1 VAVRINGN
9 TSNYL
14 SRALATDFNGVG
26 SLSLWGKISVDRD
39 DWSTFVG
46 VASAKALETNSTGT
60 TLTFYDGAQNGS
72 YALTVGTWYHLAI
85 VQVTATGFTWYV
97 NGVSQGTNA
106 SGWNQWTTLQLGRNE
121 NYGEPLNGCIAHVK
135 IWNQALGAAEI
146 AQEMYTARPQQI
158 TGLWAWWPLFAHT
171 DLVDYSGN
179 GRALTGNG
187 TLTTEDGPPVSW
199 GAPVWVVPFVAAGG
213 GTAYDG
219 SASLATA
226 AAVAPTARLDA
237 ATTLALAGAAALTPA
252 ATQSA
257 GLSLA
262 LAQTAGASAAGTLA
276 AQGSVTLPVTV
287 SVLPA
292 GVQGARGSL
301 PLGAAAE
308 SVTAALHSAN
318 VMLALSAAAQMVA
331 AAQTQFV
338 AALALS
344 GAATVTLGGAVTGG
358 AQSYEVTLSLP
369 AAAALIASGALALG
383 GGLTLAQ
390 TAQVAQAA
398 QGALPA
404 TLALAAAG
412 MVGPGGALCRAQ
424 VCARSICAPGRNRRE
439 LTKLA

>member
-1 VAVRINGN
+1 MAVRINGN

-146 AQEMYTARPQQI
+146 AQEMYTARPQQFM
-158 TGLWAWWPLFAHT
+158 GLWAWWPLFAHT

-199 GAPVWVVPFVAAGG
+199 GAPTLLLPWAVASGNNIALTANAAGATS
-213 GTAYDG
+213 TADAG
-219 SASLATA
+219 LDVARPLTANSAGATST
-226 AAVAPTARLDA
+226 P
-237 ATTLALAGAAALTPA
+237 AAALNVARP
-252 ATQSA
+252 
-257 GLSLA
+257 L
-262 LAQTAGASAAGTLA
+262 TANAD
-276 AQGSVTLPVTV
+276 VW
-287 SVLPA
+287 
-292 GVQGARGSL
+292 
-301 PLGAAAE
+301 
-308 SVTAALHSAN
+308 
-318 VMLALSAAAQMVA
+318 
-331 AAQTQFV
+331 
-338 AALALS
+338 
-344 GAATVTLGGAVTGG
+344 
-358 AQSYEVTLSLP
+358 
-369 AAAALIASGALALG
+369 
-383 GGLTLAQ
+383 
-390 TAQVAQAA
+390 
-398 QGALPA
+398 
-404 TLALAAAG
+404 
-412 MVGPGGALCRAQ
+412 
-424 VCARSICAPGRNRRE
+424 
-439 LTKLA
+439 